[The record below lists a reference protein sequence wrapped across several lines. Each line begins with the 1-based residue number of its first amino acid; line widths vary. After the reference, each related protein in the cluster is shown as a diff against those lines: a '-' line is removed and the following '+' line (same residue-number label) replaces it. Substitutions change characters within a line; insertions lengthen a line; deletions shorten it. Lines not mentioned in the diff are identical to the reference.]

1 MTMAMSIKKECDQPL
16 EKCEGITMKP
26 VITIGVCVRNCEDF
40 IEECVES
47 IIRQDFPH
55 KLMEAIFVDDGSE
68 DKTLS
73 IIKKLASK
81 IDIRSKVL
89 HTSWKG
95 LGHARNMV
103 VDNTEGEFILWV
115 DGDMVI
121 EKDFV
126 SKLTEYMKQHNE
138 VGIAKGKQALD
149 SGGNLLATLES
160 YARAAGRMGDYKS
173 KKARSKALGTGGA
186 ICRTEALREVG
197 GFDEKLRGY
206 GEDFDLEIRVR
217 ALGYTLATVDTKFFD
232 YERRGLTCKSLW
244 SRYWL
249 RGYHTHYFFHKNKGV
264 LQHYRMFPPTAFL
277 FGLIQAH
284 KLYKITRKKMV
295 FLLPFQ
301 FLFKMTAW
309 YAGFIRSKW
318 NSVK

>member
-1 MTMAMSIKKECDQPL
+1 
-16 EKCEGITMKP
+16 MKP
-26 VITIGVCVRNCEDF
+26 VVTIGICVRNCETF
-40 IEECVES
+40 IEESVES
-47 IIRQDFPH
+47 IMDQDFPH

-68 DKTLS
+68 DETLS
-73 IIKKLASK
+73 VIKKLTSK
-81 IDIRSKVL
+81 IDIPTKIL

-103 VDNTEGEFILWV
+103 ADNTEGEFILWV

-121 EKDFV
+121 EKNFV

-138 VGIAKGKQALD
+138 VGIAKGKQTLD
-149 SGGNLLATLES
+149 SGGNLLATLEL

-173 KKARSKALGTGGA
+173 KSARSKALGTGGA
-186 ICRTEALREVG
+186 ICRTDALRKAG

-206 GEDFDLEIRVR
+206 GEDFDLEIRVK
-217 ALGYTLATVDTKFFD
+217 ALGYTLATVNTKFSD
-232 YERRGLTCKSLW
+232 YERRGLTFNSLW

-264 LQHYRMFPPTAFL
+264 LQHYRMFPPAAFL

-301 FLFKMTAW
+301 YLFKMTAW

-318 NSVK
+318 NSFK